1 MHCYNTSVKRIREVH
16 KMLRHRTVDNTTR
29 NTVVFGTVVKEVEEH
44 YTLREEAVAKARE
57 LRQNENIAYVFDGY
71 WVPTHDYRVL
81 YGYKA

>member
-1 MHCYNTSVKRIREVH
+1 
-16 KMLRHRTVDNTTR
+16 
-29 NTVVFGTVVKEVEEH
+29 VFGTVVKEVEEH

-81 YGYKA
+81 YGYRA